1 MLPEDHLGVQTRS
14 PPRCQLQD
22 RSSTESGSP
31 SAILLRREIAR
42 SCREQVQQRKPD
54 LLDDLVGAAY
64 EGQWNGE
71 AECLRGLKIDDQL
84 DFGGLLH
91 R

>member
-1 MLPEDHLGVQTRS
+1 
-14 PPRCQLQD
+14 
-22 RSSTESGSP
+22 
-31 SAILLRREIAR
+31 
-42 SCREQVQQRKPD
+42 VQQRKPD